1 MSSGILSKPLSR
13 RHFLRLLASTAGG
26 ALLASCAPAPAPT
39 KAPEATQAPAEA
51 TQAPEATKVPEAT
64 AAPQVEKYTISMWT
78 HDKLYVDFFN
88 FRGET
93 WKKDQPAFDLTFDFQ
108 QVPYGEV
115 FTKVLANLAAGS
127 GAPDLVGIEIS
138 AFSRFMKGNIAEK
151 GLVDLTEWIGE
162 ERKKFVEGRWTPYMY
177 KGKIYGVESAL
188 CPVGYWYQPAVLE
201 TAGIKEPPKTWED
214 FVAAGKQLAA
224 NKKTMAPVD
233 DTGNGLFME
242 LFQQRGGNIFAEDG
256 SVTLNTPEA
265 VEVLQFLVDGA
276 NKDKVFLKTSA
287 DSFWGAG
294 TYAAYKDGLA
304 AGAIMPDWYLDATLK
319 PQLAD
324 MSGQWR
330 LAPMPLWPKGGHTT
344 STWGGTGFAI
354 TKQSKHADLVWS
366 LLHYTYMTKESQVL
380 RFQKIHYFPHMIEA
394 FTDPGVV
401 DLEEPYCGGQK
412 VGGVFAAVA
421 NDIPIQ
427 WQSPYWSEAMT
438 ELTNQCTAAFAGEI
452 SPEEAI
458 KKADENIKAIVA
470 KGE

>member
-1 MSSGILSKPLSR
+1 MSSNILSSKAVSR
-13 RHFLRLLASTAGG
+13 RRFLGLVATAAGG
-26 ALLASCAPAPAPT
+26 ALLAGCAPKPAAKP
-39 KAPEATQAPAEA
+39 AQQSQAGAAT
-51 TQAPEATKVPEAT
+51 V
-64 AAPQVEKYTISMWT
+64 APQVEKYTISLWT
-78 HDKLYVDFFN
+78 HDKLYVDFFT

-93 WKKDQPAFDLTFDFQ
+93 WKNDWPQYEFTFDFQ
-108 QVPYGEV
+108 QIPYNEV

-138 AFSRFMKGNIAEK
+138 AFSRFMKGDIAET
-151 GLVDLTEWIGE
+151 GLVDLTEWIGD
-162 ERKKFVEGRWTPYMY
+162 ERKKFVEGRWTPYMH

-188 CPVGYWYQPAVLE
+188 CPVGYWYQPEILDA
-201 TAGIKEPPKTWED
+201 AGIQMPLKTWDD
-214 FVAAGKQLAA
+214 FLAAGKQLAA
-224 NKKTMAPVD
+224 SGKCMAPVD
-233 DTGNGLFME
+233 DLGNGLFME

-276 NKDKVFLKTSA
+276 NKDKVFLKTGA

-324 MSGQWR
+324 MAGKWR
-330 LAPMPLWPKGGHTT
+330 LSVLPLWPKGGHKT

-354 TKQSKHADLVWS
+354 TKHSKHADVVWS

-394 FTDPGVV
+394 MTDPGVV

-412 VGGVFAAVA
+412 VGAVFASVA
-421 NDIPIQ
+421 PDIPIQ

-438 ELTNQCTAAFAGEI
+438 ELANQCTMAFAGEI
-452 SPEEAI
+452 SPEQAI
-458 KKADENIKAIVA
+458 KAADENIKAIVA